1 MQWLELLRGEVGKT
15 SQSKAAARIGFSPA
29 VVNQVLS
36 GKYRGNRE
44 NVAAAVLEKLGSVP
58 CPFLGKTIRALDCR
72 DNRTRKPPANLQQD
86 IRFWRACQ
94 GCEAWKPKQGGGE

>member
-44 NVAAAVLEKLGSVP
+44 NVAAAMTAAQIEKAERLVRRWQP
-58 CPFLGKTIRALDCR
+58 KIR
-72 DNRTRKPPANLQQD
+72 
-86 IRFWRACQ
+86 
-94 GCEAWKPKQGGGE
+94 